1 MSEQRDTAAGWRLLR
16 HAVVLVIIL
25 MFLAVIL

>member
-1 MSEQRDTAAGWRLLR
+1 MPERDSAAGWRLLR